1 MCLNFRMEGYPVYM
15 FTSTR
20 IIQVMMRPGSDG
32 VKAGPGDFICIRIFG
47 TDEFHGR
54 GKLLRNELEMIS
66 G

>member
-1 MCLNFRMEGYPVYM
+1 M